1 MEMSVDC
8 WEFIRT
14 KLFINTINRVTV
26 TRVIINNKLYL
37 SYTIFMSTGI
47 CTLVVGKPGV
57 L

>member
-8 WEFIRT
+8 WEFIRM
-14 KLFINTINRVTV
+14 KLFINTVNRVTV